1 MYANLAVTID
11 SLTPFAEH
19 VYASAVELR
28 GRRAVIVLDAN
39 DGESDYAIPNGKR
52 VVDLDRHTLDI
63 AADF

>member
-11 SLTPFAEH
+11 SHTQRAEH
-19 VYASAVELR
+19 LYASAVELR

-39 DGESDYAIPNGKR
+39 DDDSNYAIPNGKR